1 VRTGSLDAVRTAE
14 LRATGA
20 VVDNLHV
27 TRHARYNRSADDA
40 DIPDTSFVQAGVTL
54 RFPF

>member
-14 LRATGA
+14 LRATG

-54 RFPF
+54 RYPF

>member
-1 VRTGSLDAVRTAE
+1 VRTAE
-14 LRATGA
+14 LRGTGA